1 MNTGRMLT
9 VTRTDLRQLWQSKDF
24 WVPMVALGGIFFLI
38 VPAILL
44 NLIDNIGNVE
54 TAQRLSDTLDALPE
68 SAVASIDATLGPDA
82 APGSKVAYALA
93 VYLLAPI
100 VVVVP
105 LTISSA
111 VGASSI
117 VGERERGTGE
127 FLAHSPADAREIYLG
142 KLLAALIPGYITTL
156 GGFTVYA
163 LLVNS
168 VLAPDAGRLVFPT
181 GPWWLLILWVL
192 PAFLL
197 LALSIILRLSARV
210 RSTAAAQ
217 QAAGLVTFPLILLG
231 YIQATGAL
239 FGSNVVM
246 VTFILGAIAW
256 AIALASLL
264 SGMRSVRRSGLLGVA
279 NEA

>member
-1 MNTGRMLT
+1 MMT
-9 VTRTDLRQLWQSKDF
+9 VARTDLRQLWQSKDF
-24 WVPMVALGGIFFLI
+24 WVPMLLLGGIFFFF
-38 VPAILL
+38 VPAVLL
-44 NLIDNIGNVE
+44 TVIDNIGNVD
-54 TAQRLSDTLDALPE
+54 TAQQLSQTIDALPE
-68 SAVASIDATLGPDA
+68 AAVSSIDETLGADA
-82 APGSKVAYALA
+82 KPQSKVAYALA

-105 LTISSA
+105 LTIASA
-111 VGASSI
+111 VGSSAI

-127 FLAHSPADAREIYLG
+127 FLAHSPASAREIYLG
-142 KLLAALIPGYITTL
+142 KLIAALIPGYVTTL
-156 GGFTVYA
+156 LGFTIYA

-168 VLAPDAGRLVFPT
+168 ILAPEAGKLVFPT

-197 LALSIILRLSARV
+197 LALSIILRVSARV

-239 FGSNVVM
+239 FGSNVVL
-246 VTFILGAIAW
+246 VTFILGGIAW
-256 AIALASLL
+256 VVAVVSLVT
-264 SGMRSVRRSGLLGVA
+264 GMRSVRRAGLLGVA
-279 NEA
+279 SEQ

>member
-1 MNTGRMLT
+1 MNTQRMLT
-9 VTRTDLRQLWQSKDF
+9 VARTDLRQLWQSKDF
-24 WVPMVALGGIFFLI
+24 WVPMVLLGGIFFFF
-38 VPAILL
+38 VPAVLL
-44 NLIDNIGNVE
+44 TVIDNIGNVD
-54 TAQRLSDTLDALPE
+54 TAQQLAETIDALPE
-68 SAVASIDATLGPDA
+68 AAVASIDETLGADA
-82 APGSKVAYALA
+82 SPNAKVAYALA

-105 LTISSA
+105 LTIASA
-111 VGASSI
+111 VGSSAI

-127 FLAHSPADAREIYLG
+127 FLAHSPAEAREIYLG
-142 KLLAALIPGYITTL
+142 KLLAALLPGYVTTL
-156 GGFTVYA
+156 VGFTVYA

-168 VLAPDAGRLVFPT
+168 ILAPEAGKLVFPT

-210 RSTAAAQ
+210 RSTIAAQ

-246 VTFILGAIAW
+246 VTFILGAVAW
-256 AIALASLL
+256 VVAAASLAT
-264 SGMRSVRRSGLLGVA
+264 GMRSVRRAGLLGVA

>member
-1 MNTGRMLT
+1 MNTQRMLT
-9 VTRTDLRQLWQSKDF
+9 VARTDLRQLWQSKDF
-24 WVPMVALGGIFFLI
+24 WIPMVLLGGIFFFF
-38 VPAILL
+38 VPAVLL
-44 NLIDNIGNVE
+44 TVIDNIGDVD
-54 TAQRLSDTLDALPE
+54 TAQQLAETIDALPAA
-68 SAVASIDATLGPDA
+68 AVASIDETLGADA
-82 APGSKVAYALA
+82 SPNAKVAYALA

-105 LTISSA
+105 LTIASA
-111 VGASSI
+111 VGSSAI

-127 FLAHSPADAREIYLG
+127 FLAHSPAEAKEIYLG
-142 KLLAALIPGYITTL
+142 KLLAALLPGYVTTL
-156 GGFTVYA
+156 VGFTVYA

-168 VLAPDAGRLVFPT
+168 ILAPDAGKLVFPT

-210 RSTAAAQ
+210 RSTIAAQ

-246 VTFILGAIAW
+246 VTFILGAVAW
-256 AIALASLL
+256 VVAGASLAT
-264 SGMRSVRRSGLLGVA
+264 GMRSVRRAGLLGVA